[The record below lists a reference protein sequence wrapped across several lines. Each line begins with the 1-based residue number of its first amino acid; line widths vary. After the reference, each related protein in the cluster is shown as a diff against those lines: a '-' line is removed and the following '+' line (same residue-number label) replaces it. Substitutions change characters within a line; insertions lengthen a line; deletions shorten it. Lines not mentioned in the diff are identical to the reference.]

1 MKKIKD
7 IATAIEIFKEA
18 AKIHGE
24 ATETGDYKLG
34 NKNYHLIFKIVTYLK
49 ETDQVALLIQL
60 LGDTNLSVRIWAATY
75 LLPINEER
83 ALEVL
88 NEAAKN
94 KGIIAFNAKITIDEW
109 KRGHLKSL

>member
-24 ATETGDYKLG
+24 ATEVGDYKLG
-34 NKNYHLIFKIVTYLK
+34 NKNYHLIFKVITYLK
-49 ETDQVALLIQL
+49 ETDQIALLIQL
-60 LGDTNLSVRIWAATY
+60 LDDTNLSVRIWAAAY

-83 ALEVL
+83 ALEAL
-88 NEAAKN
+88 NEASKGN
-94 KGIIAFNAKITIDEW
+94 GIIPFNAKVTIDEW
-109 KRGHLKSL
+109 KKGHLKSL